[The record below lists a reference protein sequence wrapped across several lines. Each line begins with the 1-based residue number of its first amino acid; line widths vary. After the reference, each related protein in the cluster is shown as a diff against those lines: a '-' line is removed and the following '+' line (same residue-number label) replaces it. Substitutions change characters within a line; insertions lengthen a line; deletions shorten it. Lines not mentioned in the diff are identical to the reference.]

1 MNKYGAIVIG
11 VSAGG
16 LDILIDIFKNLKE
29 DFPMPIMIVQHL
41 HSSSKSELAEI
52 IGRNTGMK
60 VQEVN
65 ENTALESGKI
75 YTAPPDYHII
85 AERDRTISIYYDEK
99 VNYSRP
105 SIDVLFESAA
115 YVWGQ
120 ELIGIILS
128 GSNND
133 GSKGIE
139 IIKKYG
145 GLTIA
150 ENPKT
155 SEYSLMPKFAIETG
169 YIDKI
174 LTKEEIKEFL
184 DNLSTK

>member
-1 MNKYGAIVIG
+1 MAGASTRDHV
-11 VSAGG
+11 
-16 LDILIDIFKNLKE
+16 
-29 DFPMPIMIVQHL
+29 FP
-41 HSSSKSELAEI
+41 
-52 IGRNTGMK
+52 
-60 VQEVN
+60 
-65 ENTALESGKI
+65 
-75 YTAPPDYHII
+75 
-85 AERDRTISIYYDEK
+85 
-99 VNYSRP
+99 P
-105 SIDVLFESAA
+105 SV
-115 YVWGQ
+115 V
-120 ELIGIILS
+120 LIGIILS